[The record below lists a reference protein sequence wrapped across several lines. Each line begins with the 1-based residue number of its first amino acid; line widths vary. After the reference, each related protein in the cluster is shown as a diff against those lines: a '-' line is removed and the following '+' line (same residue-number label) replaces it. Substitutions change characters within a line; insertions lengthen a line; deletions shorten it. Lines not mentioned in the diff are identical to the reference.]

1 VAVQG
6 ERAGSPLPRVSVV
19 VSTYQRA
26 HLLPALVSA
35 LEAQTLDP
43 SSFEVVIADNAA
55 TDDTR
60 SVLDDLQRR
69 SPLDLTVVHADQNRG
84 AAAGRN
90 LAWRSARAPIVAFTD
105 DDCQPQPKWLEAGL
119 AAMEHARIVVGRTGP
134 PPEQEILTSG
144 PFARTLRV
152 DEPRFFETCNVFY
165 RRSDL
170 EAHEGFEKGF
180 GIGGEDTDLAL
191 RVIADGGSDTVAF
204 ADDAVVHHDV
214 RPSDFMA
221 ALRETLRW
229 TDLPLV
235 VRRHPEVRST
245 LLHRRLFWREAH
257 PTALL
262 AALGIGLAAARRR
275 PLLLLLT
282 VPWVR
287 LRVTRL
293 PLTPGPR
300 RRWVVLPGALVLD
313 LLEVAVMV
321 RGSIRHRTL
330 LL

>member
-1 VAVQG
+1 MEG
-6 ERAGSPLPRVSVV
+6 EHGGSPPPRVSVV

-26 HLLPALVSA
+26 RLLRALVRA
-35 LEAQTLDP
+35 LEAQTLDR
-43 SSFEVVIADNAA
+43 SAFEVVITDNGA
-55 TDDTR
+55 TDDTA
-60 SVLDDLQRR
+60 SVLDDLERR
-69 SPLDLTVVHADQNRG
+69 SPLAITVVHAERNRG

-90 LAWRSARAPIVAFTD
+90 LGWRAARAPIVAFTD

-119 AAMEHARIVVGRTGP
+119 EAMEGARIVVGRTGP
-134 PPEQEILTSG
+134 PPEQEPLTGG

-152 DEPRFFETCNVFY
+152 NEPKFFETCNVFY

-170 EAHEGFEKGF
+170 EAHDGFDGRF

-191 RVIADGGSDTVAF
+191 RVVGDGQDVVVF
-204 ADDAVVHHDV
+204 ADEALVYHDV

-221 ALRETLRW
+221 ALRETFRW
-229 TDLPLV
+229 IDLPLV

-245 LLHRRLFWREAH
+245 LLHRRVFWKQTH
-257 PTALL
+257 PSALL
-262 AALGIGLAAARRR
+262 AAAGIGLAVGRGR
-275 PLLLLLT
+275 PLALLLA

-293 PLTPGPR
+293 PLTPGR
-300 RRWVVLPGALVLD
+300 KRRWLVLPAGLVLD
-313 LLEVAVMV
+313 LAEVAVMA
-321 RGSIRHRTL
+321 RGSVRHRSL